1 MRIIPVLF
9 LFLVS
14 LSAYAEYLPR
24 HHNVQCGTDFLC
36 PPGLQ
41 RRVDFWAD
49 VFSLHN
55 IDTAVFHDRKVPE
68 RVYSVLHRKGAC
80 GGRSTPADIKRERSR
95 LAALLQ
101 SVAKKKASGGAMQ
114 GEEKRIASLF
124 AGERAS
130 EIRKAAD
137 RIRCQSGNSNRFRK
151 GVQRFG
157 EHQSRVAQALT
168 EFGLPDGVQY
178 LPFVESSYNPEA
190 YSRVGAAGLW
200 QLMPATARHLGLEV
214 NPVLDERMD
223 PELATLAA
231 IRYLQHSFEVLAPEA
246 RKIKPDV
253 TIAEIFPF
261 VITSY
266 NYGLNGMLR
275 AMRAVGVDFVK
286 VLENYKSES
295 FQVAVK
301 NFYASFLAARHVAT
315 HADQYFSG
323 VSQNRPRDTAQF
335 ALKQPLRVSTVV
347 SHFGVSKDKLKKLN
361 PALTSGVWKGQHL
374 IPRGYVLRL
383 PKKMFGS
390 WDSKIAA
397 LQDSAADKPPRRL
410 QHYRV
415 RKGDSA
421 CGIANRYK
429 VSCRQLIKE
438 NRLGKRGFI
447 RIGQILTIPGGS
459 IILKKTIADARQRIF
474 GGKAFSTD
482 AIMDLPVEVVRTP
495 DRIYK
500 VAKGDTAC
508 EVAKKF
514 SMVCADLVR
523 QNKLGKDKKL
533 VAGQTVI
540 IPGKEKKVVQS
551 SLSVARNKA
560 QPASPDTSTSSGEK
574 QQELMVSLWKGL
586 GKSPDRQAQK
596 QNFKQKQGGTSRGA
610 KSFVLAELLAKESPP
625 AEKAPAGSDRGEVF
639 VSMTAESPD
648 DRQSD
653 STAQEV
659 AQSFGST
666 DHFYVTKKGKG
677 KKLRW
682 EVRVQPDET
691 LGHYADWLGGGVSS
705 RIRRLNG
712 IKKGRFVRLGQKL
725 KLPIRDEAHKRQ
737 FEEKRIAYHRALQSQ
752 FFEHFRVT
760 GSKVYVLQQGDSGVS
775 IADRNKIP
783 LWLLRRFNPDILQ
796 PRHKV
801 GEKVVL
807 PIIEER

>member
-1 MRIIPVLF
+1 MRAIPVLV
-9 LFLVS
+9 LFLMS
-14 LSAYAEYLPR
+14 LSAHAEYLPR
-24 HHNVQCGTDFLC
+24 HHKVQCGTDFLC
-36 PPGLQ
+36 PPGLE

-55 IDTAVFHDRKVPE
+55 TDTAVFHDRKVPE

-80 GGRSTPADIKRERSR
+80 GGRNTPPDIRRERKR
-95 LAALLQ
+95 LAALLE
-101 SVAKKKASGGAMQ
+101 SVAGKKAAGSAMQ
-114 GEEKRIASLF
+114 GEEKHIADLF
-124 AGERAS
+124 AGERVP

-137 RIRCQSGNSNRFRK
+137 RIRCQTGNANRFRE
-151 GVQRFG
+151 GVRRFG
-157 EHQSRVAQALT
+157 EHKSRVAQALK

-231 IRYLQHSFEVLAPEA
+231 IRYLQHSFEVLAPAA
-246 RKIKPDV
+246 REIRPDV
-253 TIAEIFPF
+253 SKAEIFPF

-266 NYGLNGMLR
+266 NYGVNGMLR

-323 VSQNRPRDTAQF
+323 VAQKRPRETVRF
-335 ALKQPLRVSTVV
+335 ALKQPLRVSTVI
-347 SHFGVSKDKLKKLN
+347 SHFGVSREKLKKLN

-383 PKKMFGS
+383 PKKRLGS

-397 LQDSAADKPPRRL
+397 LQKRPADQPPRQL

-421 CGIANRYK
+421 CGIAHRYK

-438 NRLGKRGFI
+438 NRLGRRGFI

-459 IILKKTIADARQRIF
+459 IVLKKTIADARQRIF

-482 AIMDLPVEVVRTP
+482 AIMDLPVAVVRTP
-495 DRIYK
+495 DRTYR

-508 EVAKKF
+508 AVAKKF
-514 SMVCADLVR
+514 SMACADLAR
-523 QNKLGKDKKL
+523 LNHLGKDKKL
-533 VAGQTVI
+533 VAGQLLT
-540 IPGKEKKVVQS
+540 IPGEEKRVVRS
-551 SLSVARNKA
+551 SAAEEHGATPAVAAAGSAAKQRKRA
-560 QPASPDTSTSSGEK
+560 VPSPRHPPTPPHQQARKDRKSG
-574 QQELMVSLWKGL
+574 G
-586 GKSPDRQAQK
+586 
-596 QNFKQKQGGTSRGA
+596 SRA
-610 KSFVLAELLAKESPP
+610 IVLAELLAKKARPEPEKK
-625 AEKAPAGSDRGEVF
+625 AEPGGSDMF
-639 VSMTAESPD
+639 DSMTAESPND
-648 DRQSD
+648 QQSD

-666 DHFYVTKKGKG
+666 DQYYVTRKGKG
-677 KKLRW
+677 KKARW
-682 EVRVQPDET
+682 QLRVQPDET

-705 RIRRLNG
+705 SIRRLNG
-712 IKKGRFVRLGQKL
+712 IKKGRFVQLGQKL
-725 KLPIRDEAHKRQ
+725 NLPIRNEAQKHQ

-760 GSKVYVLQQGDSGVS
+760 GSKIYAFQPGDSGVN
-775 IADRNKIP
+775 IADRFKVP
-783 LWLLRRFNPDILQ
+783 LWLLRRFNPDILR

-807 PIIEER
+807 PLIEAR